1 MRIRDDFEGLG
12 FIAKIV
18 SALAV
23 ELTDAE
29 ETQLARKP
37 TENLEAYDSYLR
49 AEIGLH
55 GSRPPRDLPPRHV
68 DGKLD
73 KTAPTSGFAGVFTR
87 PGLKADTGAKTHR
100 AQTG

>member
-1 MRIRDDFEGLG
+1 MRIRDDLEGLG

-55 GSRPPRDLPPRHV
+55 GSGPRAISRLGTWTGNWTKLPRHPV
-68 DGKLD
+68 S
-73 KTAPTSGFAGVFTR
+73 PGFSH
-87 PGLKADTGAKTHR
+87 GLG
-100 AQTG
+100 